1 MPVAYG
7 DLLASIAAFDK
18 IDSPAALLDALN
30 QATFRNFHLH
40 VLGAGRFPL
49 MPGRWSDLEKGRS
62 IFIHSSAPKGWWDD
76 YAIYVQQ
83 YDDPGAL
90 MARQS
95 LAPFT
100 WTERVKMTDAIGLDR
115 WPYELAQ
122 RHGMRDG
129 FTCAFGGRWLVS
141 FWSPRAL
148 AHGFTPQARAMV
160 YLAAAYAAMRLESVV
175 GADPKRIPR
184 RHALTAREL
193 ATLRLLSRGQRTRQI
208 AQHLQLGE
216 ETVRSHLK
224 KAQAKLNAKSRV
236 HAVAEAVRQHLIA

>member
-1 MPVAYG
+1 MPIAYG
-7 DLLASIAAFDK
+7 DLLAVVAAFER
-18 IDSPAALLDALN
+18 IDSPAAVLDALH
-30 QATFRNFHLH
+30 QATVRHFRLH

-49 MPGRWSDLEKGRS
+49 TPGRWSDLERGRS
-62 IFIHSSAPKGWWDD
+62 VFIHSSAPKDWWSE
-76 YAIYVQQ
+76 YTIYVQQ

-100 WTERVKMTDAIGLDR
+100 WTERLKINNAIGLDR

-122 RHGMRDG
+122 KHGMRDG
-129 FTCAFGGRWLVS
+129 FTCAIGGRWLVS
-141 FWSPRAL
+141 FWSPKAL

-175 GADPKRIPR
+175 GADPKRIST
-184 RHALTAREL
+184 RHPLTAREL
-193 ATLRLLSRGQRTRQI
+193 ATLRLLSKGQRTRQI

-224 KAQAKLNAKSRV
+224 KAQAKLNAKSRA